1 MSMRT
6 QKETDSGIAT
16 YGFKEDTNTGL
27 HSDAADLVQVL
38 CGGTE
43 VVEFGSA
50 ATTLSS
56 TVTTIDGDTSLN
68 IQIGGTEVMEYNS
81 AVLPGGYV
89 SLAVAGASGSSGVFA
104 SAANPFGYDVI
115 ITGAY
120 LRITTQS
127 TGASTLDIGIGA
139 DATTSDD
146 GLIDGLSAATAGLFT
161 NFEDAGTN
169 GEVSIVWGS
178 SQFLNVAEA
187 SGDVD
192 GLVATLR
199 VNVVKA

>member
-27 HSDAADLVQVL
+27 HSDAADTLQL
-38 CGGTE
+38 YAGGSE
-43 VVEFGSA
+43 IAEFSA
-50 ATTLSS
+50 
-56 TVTTIDGDTSLN
+56 
-68 IQIGGTEVMEYNS
+68 S
-81 AVLPGGYV
+81 ALPIV
-89 SLAVAGASGSSGVFA
+89 SVPLAIAGASGSTGVFA
-104 SAANPFGYDVI
+104 SAANPFGYDVV

-120 LRITTQS
+120 LQITTQS

-139 DATTSDD
+139 NATTSND
-146 GLIDGLSAATAGLFT
+146 GLIDGLSAAAAGLFT

-169 GEVSIVWGS
+169 GEVSMVWGS
-178 SQFLNVAEA
+178 GQFLNVAEA

-199 VNVVKA
+199 VTVVKE